1 QQYKK
6 RSHLSHEE
14 EIQERAR
21 EKKETVANFV
31 ASSRNADD
39 RDSSD
44 EELGSDSIDGWIRFE
59 GSLLL
64 LASIS
69 GFQEKLQNASNENA
83 KLRLMQKEDE
93 KLSRRMESKFS
104 PTQTLADQLTENL
117 QHLTSQVQEENSFG
131 VAQLLPYQILSK
143 DGKPYIMNC
152 ETKVFSPEEIT
163 DMVLTKVK
171 EGRRVCMPPLPV
183 PVCEDSSS
191 DDTYDEESWLNKNDA
206 AKDTDDE
213 DYEHYEDYEDYEAPD
228 EDIDK
233 ALYEGGDAAGIMMD
247 CPDIAPLLEKLPAG
261 FEYPFLTNAIAS
273 DLLDETRLKMV
284 MEALPST
291 SRLML
296 FRCLNSMY
304 IYWKKKSVHLKQYL
318 TSRSRRKRVLVAAGE
333 VRNQLDHLLCWAYS
347 SSDLVS
353 ASLVLHGLEKEY
365 FPLCPMYLCENVDP
379 SQLESHVI
387 EEEEHRC
394 YGSNM
399 HSALLY
405 IKKYGIPKEASKEFN
420 CMLARGVGADEKRYY
435 ISEVLRF
442 PTLEAALMRLK
453 THPTSYGK
461 KCCNRG
467 YIYVSIEVLLILA
480 GALRKQGAKLGD
492 ICHIRPQYLLSDFYS
507 VEMEISSDENRAK
520 NCQFLSSGKSS
531 ALESIVGKD
540 FLPRGS
546 AAVRKEIQDET
557 DRETGRSKAIS
568 SVPIHRSIYSPDAD
582 NLTLIDLPE
591 LTKVAVKGQSES
603 IVKGIE
609 NVVRS
614 YTEKPNRII
623 LAISPANQDR
633 AASDAI
639 IISREVDPSGEIT
652 FGVLKNIDLMDKG
665 TDAVDRLGK
674 SSVLESIVGK
684 DSLPRGSGIVTRR
697 PLVLKLQTI
706 DDGTREYAEFLH
718 LPRKRFTD
726 FAAVRKEIQD
736 EIDRETGRSKA
747 ISSVPIHLSIY
758 SPDVVNLRLIDLPEL
773 TKVSVDGQSESI
785 VKGIENVVRSYIE
798 KPNDIILAI
807 SPVKKDLASSDA
819 IKISRE
825 VDPSGERTFGVLTKI
840 DLVDYGTNAVEI
852 LEERSF
858 KLKDPV

>member
-1 QQYKK
+1 M
-6 RSHLSHEE
+6 
-14 EIQERAR
+14 A
-21 EKKETVANFV
+21 
-31 ASSRNADD
+31 
-39 RDSSD
+39 
-44 EELGSDSIDGWIRFE
+44 GSDLKDPSFCSRQSQDSVSSGNFSNLKFTAE
-59 GSLLL
+59 TLEKEQASMKSDLE
-64 LASIS
+64 LA
-69 GFQEKLQNASNENA
+69 NASNENA
-83 KLRLMQKEDE
+83 KLRLMQKEDG

-104 PTQTLADQLTENL
+104 PTQNLADQLTENL

-131 VAQLLPYQILSK
+131 VGQLLPYQILSK

-152 ETKVFSPEEIT
+152 ETKVFAPEEIT
-163 DMVLTKVK
+163 DMILTKVK
-171 EGRRVCMPPLPV
+171 EGRRVCMPPPPV
-183 PVCEDSSS
+183 PVFEDSSS

-261 FEYPFLTNAIAS
+261 FEYPFLTNEIAS

-453 THPTSYGK
+453 THPVGATLAMFSGCTDEGIYRGPMKEGSEYMGDHEVVMICCEVKKGEMVVKCKTSYGK

-520 NCQFLSSGKSS
+520 NRQFLVEDDMEDQLSPDQNTASPVIWSSGKSS

-568 SVPIHRSIYSPDAD
+568 SVPIHLSIYSPDAD

-591 LTKVAVKGQSES
+591 LTKVAV
-603 IVKGIE
+603 
-609 NVVRS
+609 N
-614 YTEKPNRII
+614 
-623 LAISPANQDR
+623 R

-652 FGVLKNIDLMDKG
+652 FGVLKNIDLTDKG

-706 DDGTREYAEFLH
+706 DDGTREYAEFHH

-747 ISSVPIHLSIY
+747 IS
-758 SPDVVNLRLIDLPEL
+758 N
-773 TKVSVDGQSESI
+773 GQSESI

-807 SPVKKDLASSDA
+807 SPVKKYLASSDA

>member
-1 QQYKK
+1 
-6 RSHLSHEE
+6 
-14 EIQERAR
+14 
-21 EKKETVANFV
+21 
-31 ASSRNADD
+31 
-39 RDSSD
+39 
-44 EELGSDSIDGWIRFE
+44 
-59 GSLLL
+59 
-64 LASIS
+64 
-69 GFQEKLQNASNENA
+69 
-83 KLRLMQKEDE
+83 M
-93 KLSRRMESKFS
+93 
-104 PTQTLADQLTENL
+104 
-117 QHLTSQVQEENSFG
+117 
-131 VAQLLPYQILSK
+131 
-143 DGKPYIMNC
+143 
-152 ETKVFSPEEIT
+152 
-163 DMVLTKVK
+163 
-171 EGRRVCMPPLPV
+171 
-183 PVCEDSSS
+183 
-191 DDTYDEESWLNKNDA
+191 NKNDA

-261 FEYPFLTNAIAS
+261 FEYPFLTNEIAS

-365 FPLCPMYLCENVDP
+365 CPLCPMYLCENVDP

-453 THPTSYGK
+453 THPVGATLAMFTGCTDEGIYRGPMKEGSEYMGDHEVVMICCEVKKGEMVVKCKTSYGK

-520 NCQFLSSGKSS
+520 NCQFLVEDDMEDQ
-531 ALESIVGKD
+531 L
-540 FLPRGS
+540 
-546 AAVRKEIQDET
+546 
-557 DRETGRSKAIS
+557 
-568 SVPIHRSIYSPDAD
+568 SPDQNTA
-582 NLTLIDLPE
+582 
-591 LTKVAVKGQSES
+591 
-603 IVKGIE
+603 
-609 NVVRS
+609 
-614 YTEKPNRII
+614 EK
-623 LAISPANQDR
+623 
-633 AASDAI
+633 
-639 IISREVDPSGEIT
+639 
-652 FGVLKNIDLMDKG
+652 K
-665 TDAVDRLGK
+665 K
-674 SSVLESIVGK
+674 SAK
-684 DSLPRGSGIVTRR
+684 
-697 PLVLKLQTI
+697 
-706 DDGTREYAEFLH
+706 
-718 LPRKRFTD
+718 RKKS
-726 FAAVRKEIQD
+726 A
-736 EIDRETGRSKA
+736 
-747 ISSVPIHLSIY
+747 
-758 SPDVVNLRLIDLPEL
+758 
-773 TKVSVDGQSESI
+773 
-785 VKGIENVVRSYIE
+785 
-798 KPNDIILAI
+798 
-807 SPVKKDLASSDA
+807 SPV
-819 IKISRE
+819 IW
-825 VDPSGERTFGVLTKI
+825 V
-840 DLVDYGTNAVEI
+840 
-852 LEERSF
+852 
-858 KLKDPV
+858 

>member
-1 QQYKK
+1 MAWK
-6 RSHLSHEE
+6 RN
-14 EIQERAR
+14 
-21 EKKETVANFV
+21 T
-31 ASSRNADD
+31 
-39 RDSSD
+39 
-44 EELGSDSIDGWIRFE
+44 
-59 GSLLL
+59 SLC
-64 LASIS
+64 A
-69 GFQEKLQNASNENA
+69 
-83 KLRLMQKEDE
+83 
-93 KLSRRMESKFS
+93 
-104 PTQTLADQLTENL
+104 
-117 QHLTSQVQEENSFG
+117 
-131 VAQLLPYQILSK
+131 
-143 DGKPYIMNC
+143 
-152 ETKVFSPEEIT
+152 
-163 DMVLTKVK
+163 
-171 EGRRVCMPPLPV
+171 
-183 PVCEDSSS
+183 
-191 DDTYDEESWLNKNDA
+191 
-206 AKDTDDE
+206 
-213 DYEHYEDYEDYEAPD
+213 
-228 EDIDK
+228 
-233 ALYEGGDAAGIMMD
+233 
-247 CPDIAPLLEKLPAG
+247 
-261 FEYPFLTNAIAS
+261 
-273 DLLDETRLKMV
+273 
-284 MEALPST
+284 
-291 SRLML
+291 
-296 FRCLNSMY
+296 
-304 IYWKKKSVHLKQYL
+304 
-318 TSRSRRKRVLVAAGE
+318 
-333 VRNQLDHLLCWAYS
+333 
-347 SSDLVS
+347 
-353 ASLVLHGLEKEY
+353 
-365 FPLCPMYLCENVDP
+365 PMYLCEDVDP

-453 THPTSYGK
+453 THPVGATLAMFTGCTDEGIYRGPMKEGSEYMGDHEVVMICCEVKKGEMVVKCKTSYGK

-520 NCQFLSSGKSS
+520 NRQFLSSGKSS

-546 AAVRKEIQDET
+546 D
-557 DRETGRSKAIS
+557 
-568 SVPIHRSIYSPDAD
+568 
-582 NLTLIDLPE
+582 
-591 LTKVAVKGQSES
+591 GQSES

-633 AASDAI
+633 AASDPI

-652 FGVLKNIDLMDKG
+652 FGVLKDIDLMDKG

-684 DSLPRGSGIVTRR
+684 DSLPRGSGNHTFCLKLFVGIVTRR

-773 TKVSVDGQSESI
+773 TKVAVDGQSESI

-825 VDPSGERTFGVLTKI
+825 VYPSGERTFGVLTKI

-858 KLKDPV
+858 KLKDPEQEATTETNILSVIPLNEALRKEVERMKMETGEISGNSDSFDMGMQQVQYSPSTFMAIPPYNHGSINNGQDMQQMRGFNQMSNSQSVSEFLQNGRLQGLEISSNNSSSLSLRYAELRRGRVTEQRKSNATGVQQTKRSTLGEAEAENNISCENFEISKSKPSRESVRKVVCEEEKEVMLLGNDSCCGSYKAVAHEKDGDNALFPESDDNSSIWYGNELLWAPSSPQKLKVGIVLSKSQVPGGRTVIHGPCDESKPYTTPTTRSISLCLKS

>member
-1 QQYKK
+1 MQTIGIPATKSLDQI
-6 RSHLSHEE
+6 RSM
-14 EIQERAR
+14 A
-21 EKKETVANFV
+21 
-31 ASSRNADD
+31 
-39 RDSSD
+39 
-44 EELGSDSIDGWIRFE
+44 GSDLKDPSFCSRQSQDSFTAE
-59 GSLLL
+59 
-64 LASIS
+64 
-69 GFQEKLQNASNENA
+69 EKLQNASNENA

-453 THPTSYGK
+453 THPVGATLAIYRSRDQTLDLRLIRLPPSIKGSEYMGDHEVVMICCEVKKGEMVVKCKTSYGK

-568 SVPIHRSIYSPDAD
+568 SVPIHRSIYSPDGWD
-582 NLTLIDLPE
+582 T
-591 LTKVAVKGQSES
+591 
-603 IVKGIE
+603 
-609 NVVRS
+609 
-614 YTEKPNRII
+614 
-623 LAISPANQDR
+623 
-633 AASDAI
+633 
-639 IISREVDPSGEIT
+639 T
-652 FGVLKNIDLMDKG
+652 F
-665 TDAVDRLGK
+665 
-674 SSVLESIVGK
+674 
-684 DSLPRGSGIVTRR
+684 
-697 PLVLKLQTI
+697 
-706 DDGTREYAEFLH
+706 
-718 LPRKRFTD
+718 
-726 FAAVRKEIQD
+726 
-736 EIDRETGRSKA
+736 
-747 ISSVPIHLSIY
+747 
-758 SPDVVNLRLIDLPEL
+758 
-773 TKVSVDGQSESI
+773 
-785 VKGIENVVRSYIE
+785 
-798 KPNDIILAI
+798 
-807 SPVKKDLASSDA
+807 
-819 IKISRE
+819 
-825 VDPSGERTFGVLTKI
+825 
-840 DLVDYGTNAVEI
+840 
-852 LEERSF
+852 
-858 KLKDPV
+858 

>member
-1 QQYKK
+1 MQTMGIPATKSLDQI
-6 RSHLSHEE
+6 RSM
-14 EIQERAR
+14 A
-21 EKKETVANFV
+21 
-31 ASSRNADD
+31 
-39 RDSSD
+39 
-44 EELGSDSIDGWIRFE
+44 GSDSKDPSFCSRQSQDSNYSKLKKSVDYI
-59 GSLLL
+59 
-64 LASIS
+64 LALE
-69 GFQEKLQNASNENA
+69 EKLQNASNENA
-83 KLRLMQKEDE
+83 KLRLMQKEDG

-131 VAQLLPYQILSK
+131 VGQLLPYQILSK

-171 EGRRVCMPPLPV
+171 EGRRVCMPPPPV
-183 PVCEDSSS
+183 PVFEDSSS
-191 DDTYDEESWLNKNDA
+191 DDTSDEESWLNKNDA
-206 AKDTDDE
+206 ATDTDDE
-213 DYEHYEDYEDYEAPD
+213 DYESPD

-233 ALYEGGDAAGIMMD
+233 ALYEGGDPAGIMMD

-261 FEYPFLTNAIAS
+261 FEYPFLTNEIAS

-379 SQLESHVI
+379 SQLQSNVI

-399 HSALLY
+399 PSALLY

-453 THPTSYGK
+453 THPVGATLAMFTGCTDEGIYRGPMKEGSEYMGDHEVVMVCCEVKKGEMVVKCKSSYGK
-461 KCCNRG
+461 HCCNRG

-507 VEMEISSDENRAK
+507 VEMEI
-520 NCQFLSSGKSS
+520 
-531 ALESIVGKD
+531 
-540 FLPRGS
+540 
-546 AAVRKEIQDET
+546 
-557 DRETGRSKAIS
+557 
-568 SVPIHRSIYSPDAD
+568 
-582 NLTLIDLPE
+582 
-591 LTKVAVKGQSES
+591 KGQSES

-609 NVVRS
+609 NV
-614 YTEKPNRII
+614 
-623 LAISPANQDR
+623 
-633 AASDAI
+633 
-639 IISREVDPSGEIT
+639 
-652 FGVLKNIDLMDKG
+652 
-665 TDAVDRLGK
+665 RLGK

-726 FAAVRKEIQD
+726 FAAVMKEIQD
-736 EIDRETGRSKA
+736 EIVRETGRSKA

-773 TKVSVDGQSESI
+773 TKVAVDGQSESI
-785 VKGIENVVRSYIE
+785 VKRIENVVRSYIE

-807 SPVKKDLASSDA
+807 SPVKKDLTSSDA

-825 VDPSGERTFGVLTKI
+825 VDPSGESTFGVSTKI
-840 DLVDYGTNAVEI
+840 DLVDYGTNAVEVS
-852 LEERSF
+852 LLTE
-858 KLKDPV
+858 

>member
-1 QQYKK
+1 MQTIGIPATKSLDQI
-6 RSHLSHEE
+6 RSM
-14 EIQERAR
+14 A
-21 EKKETVANFV
+21 
-31 ASSRNADD
+31 
-39 RDSSD
+39 
-44 EELGSDSIDGWIRFE
+44 GSDLKDPSFCSRQSQDSVSSGNFSNLKFTAE
-59 GSLLL
+59 TLEKEQASMKSDLE
-64 LASIS
+64 LA
-69 GFQEKLQNASNENA
+69 NASNENA

-93 KLSRRMESKFS
+93 KLSRRMESNFS

-117 QHLTSQVQEENSFG
+117 QHLTSQVQEENSFA

-171 EGRRVCMPPLPV
+171 EGRRVCMPPPPV
-183 PVCEDSSS
+183 PVFEDSSS
-191 DDTYDEESWLNKNDA
+191 DDTY
-206 AKDTDDE
+206 
-213 DYEHYEDYEDYEAPD
+213 DYEAPD

-247 CPDIAPLLEKLPAG
+247 CPDVAPLLEKLPAG
-261 FEYPFLTNAIAS
+261 FEYPFLTNEIAS
-273 DLLDETRLKMV
+273 DLLDET
-284 MEALPST
+284 
-291 SRLML
+291 
-296 FRCLNSMY
+296 
-304 IYWKKKSVHLKQYL
+304 
-318 TSRSRRKRVLVAAGE
+318 RSRRKRVLVAAGE

-405 IKKYGIPKEASKEFN
+405 IKKYGIPKEASTEFN

-435 ISEVLRF
+435 ISEVVRF
-442 PTLEAALMRLK
+442 STLEAALMRLK
-453 THPTSYGK
+453 THPVGATLAMFTGCTDEGIYRGPMKEGSEYMGDHEVVMICCEVKKGEMVVKCKTSYGK

-507 VEMEISSDENRAK
+507 VEMVISSDENRAK
-520 NCQFLSSGKSS
+520 NRQFLVEDDMEDQLSPDQNTAEKKKSAKRKKSASPIIWSSGKSS
-531 ALESIVGKD
+531 AQESIVGKD

-568 SVPIHRSIYSPDAD
+568 GVPIHLSIYSPDAD

-665 TDAVDRLGK
+665 TDAVDHTTYVSPLTLLG
-674 SSVLESIVGK
+674 SVTATYQMMAL
-684 DSLPRGSGIVTRR
+684 
-697 PLVLKLQTI
+697 
-706 DDGTREYAEFLH
+706 FC
-718 LPRKRFTD
+718 F
-726 FAAVRKEIQD
+726 
-736 EIDRETGRSKA
+736 
-747 ISSVPIHLSIY
+747 
-758 SPDVVNLRLIDLPEL
+758 VNLRLIDLPEL
-773 TKVSVDGQSESI
+773 TKVAVDGQSESI

-819 IKISRE
+819 IKISKLIHLGRE
-825 VDPSGERTFGVLTKI
+825 H
-840 DLVDYGTNAVEI
+840 LV
-852 LEERSF
+852 S
-858 KLKDPV
+858 

>member
-1 QQYKK
+1 
-6 RSHLSHEE
+6 
-14 EIQERAR
+14 
-21 EKKETVANFV
+21 
-31 ASSRNADD
+31 
-39 RDSSD
+39 
-44 EELGSDSIDGWIRFE
+44 
-59 GSLLL
+59 
-64 LASIS
+64 
-69 GFQEKLQNASNENA
+69 
-83 KLRLMQKEDE
+83 
-93 KLSRRMESKFS
+93 
-104 PTQTLADQLTENL
+104 
-117 QHLTSQVQEENSFG
+117 
-131 VAQLLPYQILSK
+131 
-143 DGKPYIMNC
+143 
-152 ETKVFSPEEIT
+152 
-163 DMVLTKVK
+163 
-171 EGRRVCMPPLPV
+171 
-183 PVCEDSSS
+183 
-191 DDTYDEESWLNKNDA
+191 
-206 AKDTDDE
+206 
-213 DYEHYEDYEDYEAPD
+213 
-228 EDIDK
+228 
-233 ALYEGGDAAGIMMD
+233 
-247 CPDIAPLLEKLPAG
+247 
-261 FEYPFLTNAIAS
+261 
-273 DLLDETRLKMV
+273 
-284 MEALPST
+284 
-291 SRLML
+291 
-296 FRCLNSMY
+296 MY
-304 IYWKKKSVHLKQYL
+304 
-318 TSRSRRKRVLVAAGE
+318 A
-333 VRNQLDHLLCWAYS
+333 
-347 SSDLVS
+347 
-353 ASLVLHGLEKEY
+353 
-365 FPLCPMYLCENVDP
+365 
-379 SQLESHVI
+379 
-387 EEEEHRC
+387 
-394 YGSNM
+394 
-399 HSALLY
+399 
-405 IKKYGIPKEASKEFN
+405 
-420 CMLARGVGADEKRYY
+420 
-435 ISEVLRF
+435 
-442 PTLEAALMRLK
+442 
-453 THPTSYGK
+453 
-461 KCCNRG
+461 
-467 YIYVSIEVLLILA
+467 
-480 GALRKQGAKLGD
+480 
-492 ICHIRPQYLLSDFYS
+492 
-507 VEMEISSDENRAK
+507 
-520 NCQFLSSGKSS
+520 
-531 ALESIVGKD
+531 
-540 FLPRGS
+540 
-546 AAVRKEIQDET
+546 
-557 DRETGRSKAIS
+557 
-568 SVPIHRSIYSPDAD
+568 AD

-858 KLKDPV
+858 KLKDPSSGKSSALESIVGKDFLPRGSAAVRKEIQDETDRETGRSKAISSVPIHRSIYSPDGWDTTF

>member
-1 QQYKK
+1 
-6 RSHLSHEE
+6 
-14 EIQERAR
+14 
-21 EKKETVANFV
+21 
-31 ASSRNADD
+31 
-39 RDSSD
+39 
-44 EELGSDSIDGWIRFE
+44 
-59 GSLLL
+59 
-64 LASIS
+64 
-69 GFQEKLQNASNENA
+69 
-83 KLRLMQKEDE
+83 
-93 KLSRRMESKFS
+93 MESKFS

-171 EGRRVCMPPLPV
+171 EGRR
-183 PVCEDSSS
+183 
-191 DDTYDEESWLNKNDA
+191 DEESWLNKNDA

-261 FEYPFLTNAIAS
+261 FEYPFLTNEIAS
-273 DLLDETRLKMV
+273 DLLDET
-284 MEALPST
+284 
-291 SRLML
+291 
-296 FRCLNSMY
+296 SMY

-318 TSRSRRKRVLVAAGE
+318 TSRNTS
-333 VRNQLDHLLCWAYS
+333 LCA
-347 SSDLVS
+347 
-353 ASLVLHGLEKEY
+353 
-365 FPLCPMYLCENVDP
+365 PMYLCEDVDP

-453 THPTSYGK
+453 THPVGATLAMFTGCTDEGIYRGPMKEGSEYMGDHEVVMICCEVKKGEMVVKCKTSYGK

-520 NCQFLSSGKSS
+520 NQLREVFSPG
-531 ALESIVGKD
+531 EH
-540 FLPRGS
+540 R
-546 AAVRKEIQDET
+546 RKGLFTPWIW
-557 DRETGRSKAIS
+557 ETGRSKAIS
-568 SVPIHRSIYSPDAD
+568 SVPIHLSIYSPDAD

-591 LTKVAVKGQSES
+591 LTKVAVNGQSES

-633 AASDAI
+633 AASDPI

-652 FGVLKNIDLMDKG
+652 FGVLKDIDLMDKG

-684 DSLPRGSGIVTRR
+684 DSLPRIVTRR

-726 FAAVRKEIQD
+726 F
-736 EIDRETGRSKA
+736 
-747 ISSVPIHLSIY
+747 
-758 SPDVVNLRLIDLPEL
+758 VVNLRLIDLPEL
-773 TKVSVDGQSESI
+773 TKVAVDGQSESI

-825 VDPSGERTFGVLTKI
+825 VYPSGERTFGVLTKI